1 MRVAVTGGSGVVGG
15 AVVRLLVEAGH
26 DVRALARS
34 QQAAEKLTGSG
45 SRPLR
50 GDVLDMAS
58 LAELVKGTEWVF
70 HVAGVNEFCSKDPDR
85 MDRVNIEGTSNVIAT
100 CRQAGVG
107 RMVHTSSA
115 VTLGEQTGEIGS
127 ESTEHRGYYRSR
139 YERSKHLSERLV
151 LGSSGDL
158 DAVVVNP
165 SSVQG
170 PGRTTGTGKLIL
182 DAVRGQLPFIVD
194 TTLSIVDIDDCAR
207 GHLLAAEKGDRG
219 ERYVLSGF
227 TMTVTEA
234 FGILERMV
242 GRSVSPRTVPP
253 WIATVG
259 GALVE
264 AGARLL
270 GKQPPVCREMIRTI
284 KGGAAYDGSLATRR
298 LGLHYTPRDE
308 TIARTIAWFEAEG
321 LLV

>member
-1 MRVAVTGGSGVVGG
+1 MKVAVTGGSGVVGG
-15 AVVRLLVEAGH
+15 AVVRLLVEAG
-26 DVRALARS
+26 DEVLALARS
-34 QQAAEKLTGSG
+34 EQAAEKLTGLG
-45 SRPLR
+45 SRPVR
-50 GDVLDMAS
+50 GDVLDKAS
-58 LAELVKGTEWVF
+58 LGELVKGTEWVF

-85 MDRVNIEGTSNVIAT
+85 MDRVNIGGTSNVIAT
-100 CRQAGVG
+100 CRQAGIG

-151 LGSSGDL
+151 LETPDGL
-158 DAVVVNP
+158 DVVVVNP

-170 PGRTTGTGKLIL
+170 PGRATGTGKLIL
-182 DAVRGQLPFIVD
+182 DAVRGQLPFVVD

-207 GHLLAAEKGDRG
+207 GHLLAAEKGYRG

-227 TMTVTEA
+227 TMTMTEA
-234 FGILERMV
+234 LGILERMV
-242 GRSVSPRTVPP
+242 GRPVSPRMIPP
-253 WIATVG
+253 WMATVG
-259 GALVE
+259 GVLVE

-270 GKQPPVCREMIRTI
+270 GKQPPVCREMIRVVR
-284 KGGAAYDGSLATRR
+284 GGAAYDGSRATDQ
-298 LGLHYTPRDE
+298 LGLHYTPPDE